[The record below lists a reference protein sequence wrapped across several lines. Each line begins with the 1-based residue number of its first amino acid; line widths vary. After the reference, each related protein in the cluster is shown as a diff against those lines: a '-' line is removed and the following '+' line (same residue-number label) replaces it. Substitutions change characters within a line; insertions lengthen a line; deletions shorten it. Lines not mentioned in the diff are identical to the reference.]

1 MYSPKISEAFIPT
14 LYRMAKEQ
22 GVRMTVLVNRII
34 GNEIQKEERKELKGG
49 AYDRFKGEGRTEE
62 PSRCS

>member
-34 GNEIQKEERKELKGG
+34 GKEIRKHKKKEVKNERDIN
-49 AYDRFKGEGRTEE
+49 A
-62 PSRCS
+62 

>member
-34 GNEIQKEERKELKGG
+34 SQEIQKQKET
-49 AYDRFKGEGRTEE
+49 EGRNE
-62 PSRCS
+62 RDIDAQRR